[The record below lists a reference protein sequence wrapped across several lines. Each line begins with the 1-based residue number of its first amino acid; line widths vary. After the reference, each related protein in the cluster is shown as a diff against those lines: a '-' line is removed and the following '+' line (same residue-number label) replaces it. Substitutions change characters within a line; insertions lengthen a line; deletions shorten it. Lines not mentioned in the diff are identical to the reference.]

1 MEPWSAVCV
10 SCLALYRKFQVIP
23 ELTKLSNVDLCF
35 KKSLKALCVIY
46 LKEGRELTP
55 EETDMLES
63 FKYQYDSSKGPDFRF
78 MWMDVDT
85 EKGFKELFGFEK
97 YPSLVVFNPHLKTR
111 FTKVETDEVKLLSC
125 QGRRRNTSSSC
136 YRECCGVRVRRLGSA
151 RKVCVEQAAS
161 ENF

>member
-1 MEPWSAVCV
+1 MKRLTCPGLLWFSFRLVCH
-10 SCLALYRKFQVIP
+10 RKFQVIP

-85 EKGFKELFGFEK
+85 EKGFKELFDLEK

-111 FTKVETDEVKLLSC
+111 FTRVETEEVMSIPMLDRGGQPSTTKNSL
-125 QGRRRNTSSSC
+125 RN
-136 YRECCGVRVRRLGSA
+136 RACGGTVFSQELG
-151 RKVCVEQAAS
+151 K
-161 ENF
+161 